1 MSTVGTES
9 GDGFGHLRVIRRLAS
24 TAGHERVLARSGT
37 DTRELF
43 VERLVLGRLNATERE
58 ELEARVALMRPIV
71 SPHLPRIIDV
81 AHDKDFILV
90 TSAAVT
96 GEWLS
101 ELASTELKRGTQFLS
116 LAVELRIQL
125 DVFAALSA
133 LHLQGFVHGALGPNQ
148 MLVGVDGHTR
158 LVGLLRQPSARVP
171 AAYAAPEILLSDGT
185 ADHRADLY
193 SAAVLLWEVLSGASL
208 FGNAD
213 VSAILARQLAGPM
226 PRPVVR
232 AAWAEPLVDIVMR
245 GLSVNPSDRPEAASD
260 FASAIRLVSQARLA
274 ATTRVGRT
282 VEALAEEALAMRRLG
297 QPAAISSSGLHR
309 SMSPS
314 SGAIRAAA
322 PPLAGHASRDGGGK
336 SHPDDEVTSQRATPP
351 RKSDPNL
358 SATAATKVLKP
369 VTPTAENRVFE
380 GQTVEART
388 YLPDAGP
395 PPEANAVVAATD
407 SRSREA
413 AKVAAV
419 SPAKPAAPRKPPPPV
434 RRPTA
439 PGIAPVDVSIEVE
452 TRESVP
458 PAAALPVPLP
468 APEAPPPAVAEMSEV
483 SAAAASAPASRELP
497 PVQPHAVALAVASPA
512 PAAPL
517 LLPAVAEEAASPAPR
532 RRGIVAALLS
542 VAMLVLVISGLAF
555 ARRVGSASVVPPAMT
570 APVPQALQAVPP
582 VDAPREDTEVARS
595 LPDVAP
601 PVDAPRV
608 SVSPASKPSAAPPRT
623 PEATPRSVA
632 PAKSPPRKVTRS
644 YEPEGI

>member
-208 FGNAD
+208 FGDAD

-322 PPLAGHASRDGGGK
+322 PPIAGHASRPGEGK

-388 YLPDAGP
+388 CLPDAGP

-407 SRSREA
+407 SRSRDA
-413 AKVAAV
+413 AKVAGV

-439 PGIAPVDVSIEVE
+439 PGIAPVDVSVEVE
-452 TRESVP
+452 TSESVP
-458 PAAALPVPLP
+458 PGASLPVPRP
-468 APEAPPPAVAEMSEV
+468 APEAPPTAVAAMSEV
-483 SAAAASAPASRELP
+483 SAAAASPLASRELP
-497 PVQPHAVALAVASPA
+497 PIQRDAVALAVASP
-512 PAAPL
+512 PPAPL

-532 RRGIVAALLS
+532 RRGVVAALLS
-542 VAMLVLVISGLAF
+542 VALLVLVISGLAF

-582 VDAPREDTEVARS
+582 VDAPREGTEVARS

-632 PAKSPPRKVTRS
+632 PAKSPPRKVTRP